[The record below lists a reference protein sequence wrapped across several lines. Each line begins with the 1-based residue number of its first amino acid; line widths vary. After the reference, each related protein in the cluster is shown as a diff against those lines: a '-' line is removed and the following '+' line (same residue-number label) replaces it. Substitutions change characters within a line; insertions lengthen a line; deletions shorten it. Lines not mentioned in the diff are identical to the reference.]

1 MVSRRRS
8 VGGEEGAG
16 AAGWP
21 GVGRVAAVDCRQAR
35 GAQLEAQPVKAL
47 SLDKQTS
54 PGLSAVTDWE
64 QGSGRL
70 GGCQRG
76 VTVGEIGGS
85 GGGGYV
91 AGKQQ

>member
-1 MVSRRRS
+1 MPGRRRGRLAGS
-8 VGGEEGAG
+8 RAGGRSRLPASKGG
-16 AAGWP
+16 AA
-21 GVGRVAAVDCRQAR
+21 RSSACQ
-35 GAQLEAQPVKAL
+35 AL
-47 SLDKQTS
+47 SLDKQAS
-54 PGLSAVTDWE
+54 RGLPAVTDWGR
-64 QGSGRL
+64 GSGRL